1 MSNNKY
7 TEATIMAKE
16 GYEAKVGLEALSR
29 AGKNIQLKIL
39 KIVRL
44 QKYYRNITFL
54 LQFQVFSNT
63 FKRLFQKNEIASL
76 TY

>member
-29 AGKNIQLKIL
+29 AGKI
-39 KIVRL
+39 
-44 QKYYRNITFL
+44 Y
-54 LQFQVFSNT
+54 S
-63 FKRLFQKNEIASL
+63 
-76 TY
+76 